1 MNTKE
6 IDKSSLVKAH
16 KLFDTG
22 DITNIEVGT
31 IKGLCDIHKYLF
43 EGLYNFA

>member
-16 KLFDTG
+16 KLFDIQEISLTLKS
-22 DITNIEVGT
+22 VP
-31 IKGLCDIHKYLF
+31 
-43 EGLYNFA
+43 